1 MYTNRDLRI
10 LVDLA
15 GTWRMENGWQ
25 IIIRA
30 EWVDQSPGRPH
41 GLSYALILQ
50 NEDEKRLLGF
60 DNSHLADDAAE
71 SDLWDHEHRTDAVG
85 RTFAYKFKSVSQLL
99 KDFFER
105 CGSYC
110 KSQGVKF
117 DVCDVE
123 ISS

>member
-60 DNSHLADDAAE
+60 DNSHLAD
-71 SDLWDHEHRTDAVG
+71 AVG